1 MTRIKTAAP
10 DNVSGVP
17 AKRKK
22 LATHAL
28 YCDPSKVMI
37 PAHSPFGRM
46 IRKIVTHLSESFLEK
61 PSPFAQTMVDG
72 LAVNIIMAKFFQ
84 ASFLRGDKMAPSVL
98 RDYTGL
104 WNSISRDL
112 ATLSALSKEGA
123 KDPAPSLGEY
133 LEAIK
138 SGKLQPVES
147 ESVTV
152 EPENN
157 SGKTTGKNSLF

>member
-1 MTRIKTAAP
+1 
-10 DNVSGVP
+10 
-17 AKRKK
+17 
-22 LATHAL
+22 
-28 YCDPSKVMI
+28 MI

-112 ATLSALSKEGA
+112 ATLSALAKESGA

-138 SGKLQPVES
+138 SGKLHP
-147 ESVTV
+147 V
-152 EPENN
+152 EPEPVKTPARA
-157 SGKTTGKNSLF
+157 GDETTGKKQLF